1 MFRLPIRFRIERSKM
16 QKKTA
21 AKQNETIIGITA
33 LYCRLSRDDGAEGE
47 SNSIANQ
54 KKLLAKYAKEHGFTN
69 TKFYVDDGYTGTN
82 FNRPGFQQM
91 LEDMEMGYISTVI
104 VKDSSRF
111 GRNYLEVGQYTD
123 YYFPEHNIR
132 FIAINDCIDSDNGED
147 DFSAFRNV
155 MNEMYAKDISRKVR
169 SSHRLRG
176 NAGEPLAP
184 PPYGYVKDPENKKKW
199 IIDPDAAEVVRRIF
213 RLCIEGNGNETIAR
227 ILQDDKVLVPQ
238 AYWQSKGMSRGGKK
252 TQPNPYKWCKT
263 TIAKMLEQQEY
274 CGDII
279 NFKSYSKSFRNKTRV
294 ENPKENW
301 AIFKDVHEPII
312 DRETWERVQEL
323 TKNSKRRKPK
333 NENVKKSI
341 FTNLLYCGDCG
352 HKLWFNINKQNPSIR
367 FYSCSNY
374 KGLRGTCESTH
385 YVREDSLEQVVKMEL
400 FKLATY
406 LDHDENAFAELLE
419 HKSNKDS
426 MAERKSAES
435 ALAAA
440 TARSRELLRLYERVY
455 EDNVNGKVTD
465 DWFMR
470 LSHKYEVEQEELKKQ
485 MFDLKN
491 KLERLDT
498 AQNSSGN
505 FIRAIRKF
513 MTMQTL
519 TPIVLQELIDKIDV
533 FTIEGTGKNRTQRLV
548 IHYRFVGCI
557 DLLSI
562 VPKHTYKLDSRQ
574 GVAIEYLPSAV

>member
-1 MFRLPIRFRIERSKM
+1 M

-132 FIAINDCIDSDNGED
+132 FIAINDCIDSENGED

-176 NAGEPLAP
+176 NAGEPLSP

-199 IIDPDAAEVVRRIF
+199 IIDPDAAEVVQRIF

-406 LDHDENAFAELLE
+406 LDHDEDAFAELLE
-419 HKSNKDS
+419 HKTNKDS
-426 MAERKSAES
+426 MAERKAAES

-440 TARSRELLRLYERVY
+440 TARSQELLRLYERVY

-485 MFDLKN
+485 IFDLKN
-491 KLERLDT
+491 KIERLDT
-498 AQNSSGN
+498 AQNSSGS

-519 TPIVLQELIDKIDV
+519 TPIVLQELIDKIEV
-533 FTIEGTGKNRTQRLV
+533 FPIEGTGKNRTQRLV

-557 DLLSI
+557 DLPSI

-574 GVAIEYLPSAV
+574 GVAIEYLPSAG

>member
-1 MFRLPIRFRIERSKM
+1 M
-16 QKKTA
+16 KKTA

-91 LEDMEMGYISTVI
+91 LEDMEMGYITTVI

-132 FIAINDCIDSDNGED
+132 FIAINDCIDSENGED

-176 NAGEPLAP
+176 NAGEPLSP

-312 DRETWERVQEL
+312 DRETWERVQAL

-406 LDHDENAFAELLE
+406 LDHDEDAFAELLE
-419 HKSNKDS
+419 HKTNKDS
-426 MAERKSAES
+426 MAERKAAES

-440 TARSRELLRLYERVY
+440 TARSQELLRLYGRVY

-498 AQNSSGN
+498 AQNSSGS

-519 TPIVLQELIDKIDV
+519 TPIVLQELIDKIEV
-533 FTIEGTGKNRTQRLV
+533 FPIEGTGKNRTQRLV

-557 DLLSI
+557 DLPSI

>member
-1 MFRLPIRFRIERSKM
+1 M

-301 AIFKDVHEPII
+301 AVFKDVHEPII
-312 DRETWERVQEL
+312 DRDTWERVQEL

-419 HKSNKDS
+419 HKTNKDS
-426 MAERKSAES
+426 MAERKAAES

-440 TARSRELLRLYERVY
+440 TARSQELLRLYERVY

-491 KLERLDT
+491 KIERLDT
-498 AQNSSGN
+498 AQNSSGS

-519 TPIVLQELIDKIDV
+519 TPIILQELIDKIEV
-533 FTIEGTGKNRTQRLV
+533 FPIEGTGKNRTQRLI

-557 DLLSI
+557 DLPSI

>member
-1 MFRLPIRFRIERSKM
+1 M

-54 KKLLAKYAKEHGFTN
+54 KKLLAKYAKEHGLAN

-132 FIAINDCIDSDNGED
+132 FIAINDCIDSENGED

-227 ILQDDKVLVPQ
+227 IFQDAKVLVPQ

-406 LDHDENAFAELLE
+406 LDHDETAFAELLE
-419 HKSNKDS
+419 HKTNKDAL
-426 MAERKSAES
+426 AERKAAES
-435 ALAAA
+435 ALAVA
-440 TARSRELLRLYERVY
+440 TARSQELLRLYERVY

-491 KLERLDT
+491 KIERLDT
-498 AQNSSGN
+498 AQNSSGS

-519 TPIVLQELIDKIDV
+519 TPIVLQELIDKIEV
-533 FTIEGTGKNRTQRLV
+533 FPIEGTGKNRTQRLV

-557 DLLSI
+557 DLPSI

>member
-1 MFRLPIRFRIERSKM
+1 M

-54 KKLLAKYAKEHGFTN
+54 KKLLAKYAKEHGFAN

-132 FIAINDCIDSDNGED
+132 FIAINDCIDSENGED

-199 IIDPDAAEVVRRIF
+199 IIDPDAAEIVRRIF

-227 ILQDDKVLVPQ
+227 ILQDDKILVPQ

-312 DRETWERVQEL
+312 DRETWERVHEL

-426 MAERKSAES
+426 MAERKAAER

-440 TARSRELLRLYERVY
+440 TARSQELLRLYERVY

-491 KLERLDT
+491 KLDRLNT
-498 AQNSSGN
+498 AQNSSGS

-519 TPIVLQELIDKIDV
+519 TPIVLQELIDKIEV
-533 FTIEGTGKNRTQRLV
+533 FPIEGTGKNRTQRLV
-548 IHYRFVGCI
+548 IHYRFVGRI
-557 DLLSI
+557 DLPSI

>member
-1 MFRLPIRFRIERSKM
+1 M

-132 FIAINDCIDSDNGED
+132 FIAINDCIDSENGED

-227 ILQDDKVLVPQ
+227 ILQDDKILVPQ

-406 LDHDENAFAELLE
+406 LDHDEDAFAELLE
-419 HKSNKDS
+419 HKTNKDS
-426 MAERKSAES
+426 MAERKAAES

-440 TARSRELLRLYERVY
+440 TARSQELLRLYERVY

-491 KLERLDT
+491 KIERLDT
-498 AQNSSGN
+498 AQNSSGS

-519 TPIVLQELIDKIDV
+519 TPIVLQELIDKIEV
-533 FTIEGTGKNRTQRLV
+533 FPIEGTGKNRTQRLV

-557 DLLSI
+557 DLPSI

>member
-1 MFRLPIRFRIERSKM
+1 M

-132 FIAINDCIDSDNGED
+132 FIAINDCIDSENGED

-213 RLCIEGNGNETIAR
+213 HLCIEGNGNETIAR

-252 TQPNPYKWCKT
+252 TQPNSYKWCKT

-406 LDHDENAFAELLE
+406 LDHDETAFAELLE
-419 HKSNKDS
+419 HKTNKDAL
-426 MAERKSAES
+426 AERKAAES

-440 TARSRELLRLYERVY
+440 TARSQELLRLYERVY

-491 KLERLDT
+491 KIERLDT
-498 AQNSSGN
+498 AQNSSDS

-519 TPIVLQELIDKIDV
+519 TPIVLQELIDKIEV
-533 FTIEGTGKNRTQRLV
+533 FPIEGTGKNRTQRLV

-557 DLLSI
+557 DLPSI

>member
-1 MFRLPIRFRIERSKM
+1 M

-184 PPYGYVKDPENKKKW
+184 PPYGYVKDPANKKKW

-301 AIFKDVHEPII
+301 AIFKDVHEPVI

-406 LDHDENAFAELLE
+406 LDHDEDAFAELLE

-426 MAERKSAES
+426 MAERKAAES

-440 TARSRELLRLYERVY
+440 TARSQELLRLYERVY

-485 MFDLKN
+485 MFELKN
-491 KLERLDT
+491 KLDRLNT
-498 AQNSSGN
+498 AQNSSGS

-519 TPIVLQELIDKIDV
+519 TPIVLQELIDKIEV
-533 FTIEGTGKNRTQRLV
+533 FPIEGTGKHRTQRLV

-557 DLLSI
+557 DLPSI

>member
-1 MFRLPIRFRIERSKM
+1 M

-132 FIAINDCIDSDNGED
+132 FIAINDCIDSENGED

-406 LDHDENAFAELLE
+406 LDHDETAFAELLE
-419 HKSNKDS
+419 HKTNKDAL
-426 MAERKSAES
+426 AERKAAES

-440 TARSRELLRLYERVY
+440 TARSQELLRLYERVY

-485 MFDLKN
+485 MFELKN
-491 KLERLDT
+491 KLDRLDT
-498 AQNSSGN
+498 AQNSSGS

-519 TPIVLQELIDKIDV
+519 TPIVLQELIDKIEV
-533 FTIEGTGKNRTQRLV
+533 FPIEGTGKNRTQRLV

-557 DLLSI
+557 DLPSI

-574 GVAIEYLPSAV
+574 GVAIEYLPRAV

>member
-1 MFRLPIRFRIERSKM
+1 M

-132 FIAINDCIDSDNGED
+132 FIAINDCIDSENGED

-213 RLCIEGNGNETIAR
+213 HLCIEGNGNETIAR

-419 HKSNKDS
+419 HKTNKDS
-426 MAERKSAES
+426 MAERKAAES

-440 TARSRELLRLYERVY
+440 TARSQELLRLYERVY

-491 KLERLDT
+491 KLDRLNT

-519 TPIVLQELIDKIDV
+519 TPIVLQELIDKIEV
-533 FTIEGTGKNRTQRLV
+533 FPIEGTGKNRTQRLV

-557 DLLSI
+557 DLPSI

>member
-1 MFRLPIRFRIERSKM
+1 M

-176 NAGEPLAP
+176 NAGDPLAP

-199 IIDPDAAEVVRRIF
+199 IIDPDASEVVRRIF

-374 KGLRGTCESTH
+374 KGIRGTCESTH

-400 FKLATY
+400 FKLATF
-406 LDHDENAFAELLE
+406 LDHDETAFAELLE
-419 HKSNKDS
+419 HKTNKDS
-426 MAERKSAES
+426 MAERKAAES

-440 TARSRELLRLYERVY
+440 TARSQELLWLYEHVY

-491 KLERLDT
+491 KIERLDT
-498 AQNSSGN
+498 AQNSSGS

-519 TPIVLQELIDKIDV
+519 TPIVLQELIDKIEV
-533 FTIEGTGKNRTQRLV
+533 FPIEGTGKNRTQRLV

-557 DLLSI
+557 DLPSI

>member
-1 MFRLPIRFRIERSKM
+1 M

-132 FIAINDCIDSDNGED
+132 FIAINDCIDSENGED
-147 DFSAFRNV
+147 NFSAFRNV

-213 RLCIEGNGNETIAR
+213 HLCIEGNGNETIAR

-252 TQPNPYKWCKT
+252 TQPDPYKWCKT
-263 TIAKMLEQQEY
+263 TIAKMLAQQEY
-274 CGDII
+274 FGDVI
-279 NFKSYSKSFRNKTRV
+279 NFKTYSKSFKNKARLP
-294 ENPKENW
+294 NPEENW
-301 AIFKDVHEPII
+301 AVFKNVHEAII
-312 DRETWERVQEL
+312 DRETFEMVQEL
-323 TKNSKRRKPK
+323 VAKTKRRAPK
-333 NENVKKSI
+333 KENGEKNM
-341 FTNLLYCGDCG
+341 FCGLLYCADCG
-352 HKLWFNINKQNPSIR
+352 SPLWFNVNHPNTDIKY
-367 FYSCSNY
+367 FMCSNY
-374 KGLRGTCESTH
+374 KGRRGTCEGTH
-385 YVREDSLEQVVKMEL
+385 YVRADSLEQIVMLEL
-400 FKLATY
+400 RSLASF
-406 LDHDENAFAELLE
+406 LIEDEEAFADILE
-419 HKSNKDS
+419 AKTNKSILSQQKFL
-426 MAERKSAES
+426 ES
-435 ALAAA
+435 SID
-440 TARSRELLRLYERVY
+440 TKHTEYIP
-455 EDNVNGKVTD
+455 VT
-465 DWFMR
+465 
-470 LSHKYEVEQEELKKQ
+470 
-485 MFDLKN
+485 
-491 KLERLDT
+491 
-498 AQNSSGN
+498 
-505 FIRAIRKF
+505 
-513 MTMQTL
+513 
-519 TPIVLQELIDKIDV
+519 IDV
-533 FTIEGTGKNRTQRLV
+533 FRHSSPSTGCFIILTDVADRVLSKRTVQYRENTTLRIHIESVEVHTHVMRERRLQPR
-548 IHYRFVGCI
+548 IT
-557 DLLSI
+557 
-562 VPKHTYKLDSRQ
+562 HTDIQ
-574 GVAIEYLPSAV
+574 WI

>member
-1 MFRLPIRFRIERSKM
+1 M

-199 IIDPDAAEVVRRIF
+199 IIDPDAAEVVRRVY

-406 LDHDENAFAELLE
+406 LDHDEDAFAELLE

-426 MAERKSAES
+426 MAERKAAES

-440 TARSRELLRLYERVY
+440 TARSQELLRLYERVY

-491 KLERLDT
+491 KIERLDT
-498 AQNSSGN
+498 AQNSSGS

-519 TPIVLQELIDKIDV
+519 TPIVLQELIDKIEV
-533 FTIEGTGKNRTQRLV
+533 FPIEGTGKDRTQRLV

-557 DLLSI
+557 DLPSI

>member
-176 NAGEPLAP
+176 NAGEPLSP
-184 PPYGYVKDPENKKKW
+184 PPYGYVKDPEDKKKW
-199 IIDPDAAEVVRRIF
+199 IIDPDAAEIVRRIF

-419 HKSNKDS
+419 HKTNKDS
-426 MAERKSAES
+426 MAERKAAES

-440 TARSRELLRLYERVY
+440 TARSQELLRLYERVY

-491 KLERLDT
+491 KIERLDT
-498 AQNSSGN
+498 VQNSSGS

-519 TPIVLQELIDKIDV
+519 TPIVLQVLIDKIEV
-533 FTIEGTGKNRTQRLV
+533 FPIEGTGKNRTQRLV

-557 DLLSI
+557 DLPSI

>member
-1 MFRLPIRFRIERSKM
+1 M
-16 QKKTA
+16 KKTA

-33 LYCRLSRDDGAEGE
+33 LYCRLSRDDGAEGG

-184 PPYGYVKDPENKKKW
+184 PPYGYVKDPANKKKW

-213 RLCIEGNGNETIAR
+213 HLCIEGNGNETIAR

-333 NENVKKSI
+333 DENVKKSI

-374 KGLRGTCESTH
+374 KGIRGTCESTH

-400 FKLATY
+400 FKLATF
-406 LDHDENAFAELLE
+406 LDHDETAFAELLE
-419 HKSNKDS
+419 HKTNKDAL
-426 MAERKSAES
+426 AERKAAES

-440 TARSRELLRLYERVY
+440 TARSQELLRLYERVY

-491 KLERLDT
+491 KIERLDT
-498 AQNSSGN
+498 AQNSSGS

-513 MTMQTL
+513 MTMQML
-519 TPIVLQELIDKIDV
+519 TPVVLQELIDKIEV
-533 FTIEGTGKNRTQRLV
+533 FPIEGTGKNRTQRLV

-557 DLLSI
+557 DLPSI

>member
-1 MFRLPIRFRIERSKM
+1 M

-132 FIAINDCIDSDNGED
+132 FIAINDCIDSENGED

-213 RLCIEGNGNETIAR
+213 HLCIEGSGNETIAR

-274 CGDII
+274 CGDIV

-419 HKSNKDS
+419 HKTNKDS
-426 MAERKSAES
+426 MAERKAAES

-440 TARSRELLRLYERVY
+440 TARSQELLRLYERVY

-491 KLERLDT
+491 KIERLDT
-498 AQNSSGN
+498 AQNSSGS

-519 TPIVLQELIDKIDV
+519 TPIILQELIDKIEV
-533 FTIEGTGKNRTQRLV
+533 FPIEGTGKNRTQRLV

-557 DLLSI
+557 DLPSI